1 MGGDVFHWPWG
12 TEKRKKNPKHIE
24 GQVKRASKMKAS
36 KFNKTKVN
44 ISSTRQALQE
54 LSANGYKLTGGS
66 RSEWDMELLKPLQN
80 IDEGKTFSS
89 SSRNRRRSRKNK
101 RVVILIRKAWAGESG
116 GETSGQGPT
125 GEGPCPPPP
134 AAPRALLVQRH

>member
-1 MGGDVFHWPWG
+1 MPS
-12 TEKRKKNPKHIE
+12 N
-24 GQVKRASKMKAS
+24 
-36 KFNKTKVN
+36 FNKTKVN

-89 SSRNRRRSRKNK
+89 STTRFNEN
-101 RVVILIRKAWAGESG
+101 
-116 GETSGQGPT
+116 
-125 GEGPCPPPP
+125 PCARLTTTLRTP
-134 AAPRALLVQRH
+134 ANAFRL